1 MNKEKLNQLFY
12 QINKIAEEL
21 ELTQVAY
28 KRLGEDRGTNLKLVL
43 GDYWTLP
50 VANQSSAVNRG
61 IDMIVLGLQKHL
73 TAKAESLKE
82 KIKRLQAEVNK
93 EIEGAA

>member
-1 MNKEKLNQLFY
+1 MNKEKLNKLFY

-21 ELTQVAY
+21 EITQVAY
-28 KRLGEDRGTNLKLVL
+28 KRLGEDRGSNLTLVL
-43 GDYWTLP
+43 GDYWKLS
-50 VANQSSAVNRG
+50 VAHQSSPVTRG

-82 KIKRLQAEVNK
+82 QIKRLQAEVNK
-93 EIEGAA
+93 EIEEAA